1 MSLHPYFQKFVDNSF
16 IDNDIAPG
24 SVVANYTIPYLR
36 LAEMYLIAAE
46 AENEIN
52 GPEQAYPYI
61 NAIRWRARTDKT
73 NPLMV
78 PDLQNLTKEQLRDSI
93 LLERKKELHL
103 EGSTWIDMKRT
114 NTLQKIQT
122 IRSQTL
128 INPIGVYNQAWPIPD
143 EEVISN
149 NIEQNPMP

>member
-1 MSLHPYFQKFVDNSF
+1 
-16 IDNDIAPG
+16 
-24 SVVANYTIPYLR
+24 
-36 LAEMYLIAAE
+36 
-46 AENEIN
+46 
-52 GPEQAYPYI
+52 
-61 NAIRWRARTDKT
+61 
-73 NPLMV
+73 MV